1 MEKEIEEKR
10 CVLCNKPYNYK
21 YFMFGRGCLDNM
33 YSLLGISKSPRFIWN
48 KELYLCTRIAWKN
61 HKFFL
66 NKNQKYNLAQKYIAL
81 CYLNKMECEFLDD
94 IKEQI
99 KNDINSISIF
109 SRNIIDT
116 VSFSL
121 NDIYKLYNYWRKF
134 NDLITDFQ
142 NINWKELDKQL
153 AKEFIEKLSFIF
165 DETKMS
171 NPILYRAFYWM
182 QYQFWQIVVI
192 GGLLADMKLSARLL
206 NNSLAPFGK
215 EPDDLIIDDKKT
227 INSIT
232 ESKVFKEKIKE
243 ILDSY
248 GKEGNIYS
256 KDYEN
261 TDIKIIKFEDAD
273 LLLALHKA
281 TMLINGIK
289 NEDNTWNLDIEIN
302 DTYDFTEFKSLKE
315 YVDEKEKIFMD
326 IFATIL
332 NNFGVVSSKYGVI
345 KIFDVK
351 VIFHLDSYKA
361 DEMKVIT

>member
-1 MEKEIEEKR
+1 MEKKIEEKR

-21 YFMFGRGCLDNM
+21 YSMFGRGCLDNM

-48 KELYLCTRIAWKN
+48 KELYLCTRIAWRN

-66 NKNQKYNLAQKYIAL
+66 NRNQKYNLAQKYIAL
-81 CYLNKMECEFLDD
+81 SYLDKMECSFLDD

-99 KNDINSISIF
+99 KNDINNISIF

-165 DETKMS
+165 D
-171 NPILYRAFYWM
+171 
-182 QYQFWQIVVI
+182 
-192 GGLLADMKLSARLL
+192 
-206 NNSLAPFGK
+206 
-215 EPDDLIIDDKKT
+215 
-227 INSIT
+227 
-232 ESKVFKEKIKE
+232 
-243 ILDSY
+243 
-248 GKEGNIYS
+248 
-256 KDYEN
+256 
-261 TDIKIIKFEDAD
+261 
-273 LLLALHKA
+273 
-281 TMLINGIK
+281 
-289 NEDNTWNLDIEIN
+289 
-302 DTYDFTEFKSLKE
+302 
-315 YVDEKEKIFMD
+315 
-326 IFATIL
+326 
-332 NNFGVVSSKYGVI
+332 
-345 KIFDVK
+345 VK